1 MKPTR
6 YTEEMIA
13 EYVGKGVWDDT
24 TFAQVWDRNAE
35 QYPQKEAIVDSR
47 TRLTWAEAKQ
57 RIDRIALG
65 LMELGIGED
74 KVLVVQ
80 LPNCAELMLLYVA
93 CEKAGII
100 NLTIYRTMRHKE
112 VEYMLANTEAE
123 GIVIPW
129 KFRDFDHFAM
139 IQEMK
144 PNLPHLKHVIVAGDE
159 VPEGAISLEEMMRQP
174 LEEKLPPQKL
184 QERRFPA
191 FEVTR
196 IRHTTGTTGMPK
208 LVEETICNRM
218 LLARELVRTFQLTSE
233 DVLAA
238 PTPLT
243 GGPGAPAMLSAPLL
257 GAKSVCEEHFNPD
270 ELLRLIE
277 KEGVTAM
284 GVVPTVL
291 ERLAHHPNVGKYD
304 LSSLRII
311 CCSGA
316 PLAPELAVEAEQKLG
331 CPIMQRY
338 GIIDAGTI
346 SATMA
351 DDPQEVRHKT
361 VGKPHPGNEVKLID
375 EAGNEMP
382 PGTDGEIVFRGP
394 LTHPG
399 YFRDPERT
407 WQTWG
412 REGWYATGD
421 LGRFD
426 ARGNLMIV
434 GRVKDMIIRGGNNIY
449 PIEIEGPLTMHPK
462 VADVAV
468 VGMPDPVMGE
478 KVCAYVVLRPGEQL
492 TLDEVLSF
500 LKEKDLQPWK
510 LPERLEIIAEMP
522 YVAGQKVNKKALR
535 QDIAD
540 KLKAEGK

>member
-6 YTEEMIA
+6 YTAEMIG
-13 EYVGKGVWDDT
+13 EYVQKGIWDT
-24 TFAQVWDRNAE
+24 MTFAQVWDRNA
-35 QYPQKEAIVDSR
+35 QLFPDREAIVDSR
-47 TRLTWAEAKQ
+47 MRLTWAGAKK

-65 LMELGIGED
+65 LMELGIEKD
-74 KVLVVQ
+74 QVVVVQ
-80 LPNCAELMLLYVA
+80 LPNCVELILLYVA
-93 CEKAGII
+93 CEKAGML
-100 NLTIYRTMRHKE
+100 NLTIYRTMRDKE
-112 VEYMLANTEAE
+112 VEYMLSRTEAPA
-123 GIVIPW
+123 VVVPW

-139 IQEMK
+139 TQGMR
-144 PNLPHLKHVIVAGDE
+144 PNLPHLKHIIVAGDE
-159 VPEGAISLEEMMRQP
+159 VPEGAISLEEMMRRP
-174 LEEKLPPQKL
+174 IEEKYPREKL
-184 QERRFPA
+184 YERRYAPFD
-191 FEVTR
+191 VTR

-218 LLARELVRTFQLTSE
+218 LLAKELARMFKLTSD

-243 GGPGAPAMLSAPLL
+243 GGPGAPALL
-257 GAKSVCEEHFNPD
+257 ATPYVGARTVCVEHF
-270 ELLRLIE
+270 EGGEFLKLIE
-277 KEGVTAM
+277 RERVSAM

-316 PLAPELAVEAEQKLG
+316 PLAPELADEAEQKLG

-346 SATMA
+346 TACMA
-351 DDPQEVRHKT
+351 DDPKEVRHRT

-375 EAGNEMP
+375 EAGKAVP
-382 PGTDGEIVFRGP
+382 PGADGEIVFRGA

-399 YFRDPERT
+399 YFKDPERT
-407 WQTWG
+407 WATWG

-421 LGRFD
+421 LGRYD
-426 ARGNLMIV
+426 KHGNLMIV
-434 GRVKDMIIRGGNNIY
+434 GRIKDMIIRGGNNIY
-449 PIEIEGPLTMHPK
+449 PIEIEGPLSMHPK
-462 VADVAV
+462 VLDVAV

-478 KVCAYVVLRPGEQL
+478 KVCAYIVLRPGEHL
-492 TLDEVLSF
+492 TRDEVNSF
-500 LKEKDLQPWK
+500 LKDKDVQAWK
-510 LPERLEIIAEMP
+510 LPERLEFVKEMP
-522 YVAGQKVNKKALR
+522 YVAGQKVDKKALR
-535 QDIAD
+535 KDIAE

>member
-13 EYVGKGVWDDT
+13 EYVQKGVWDTT

-35 QYPQKEAIVDSR
+35 QYPEKDAIVDSR
-47 TRLTWAEAKQ
+47 TRLTWAEAKK

-65 LMELGIGED
+65 LMELGIEKD

-80 LPNCAELMLLYVA
+80 LPNCVELMLLYVA

-112 VEYMLANTEAE
+112 VEYMLSNTEAE
-123 GIVIPW
+123 GVVIPW

-139 IQEMK
+139 IQEIR
-144 PNLPHLKHVIVAGDE
+144 PNLPHLRHIIVTGDE
-159 VPEGAISLEEMMRQP
+159 VPEGAISLEEMMRRP
-174 LEEKLPPQKL
+174 IEEEYPPQKL
-184 QERRFPA
+184 DERRFPA
-191 FEVTR
+191 FDVTR
-196 IRHTTGTTGMPK
+196 IRHTTGTTGLPK

-218 LLARELVRTFQLTSE
+218 LLARELARVFKMTSD

-243 GGPGAPAMLSAPLL
+243 GGPGAPAMLSGPLL
-257 GAKSVCEEHFNPD
+257 GAKSVCVEHFD
-270 ELLRLIE
+270 AEELLKLIE
-277 KEGVTAM
+277 RERVTAM

-291 ERLAHHPNVGKYD
+291 ERTTHHPNIGKYD

-316 PLAPELAVEAEQKLG
+316 PLSPELAEEAEEKLG

-346 SATMA
+346 SACMA
-351 DDPQEVRHKT
+351 DDPRDIRHKT
-361 VGKPHPGNEVKLID
+361 VGKPHPGTEVKLID
-375 EAGNEMP
+375 EAGNEVP
-382 PGTDGEIVFRGP
+382 TGGEGEIIFRGP

-399 YFRDPERT
+399 YFKDPERT

-412 REGWYATGD
+412 DEGWYATGD

-426 ARGNLMIV
+426 EHGNVMIS

-449 PIEIEGPLTMHPK
+449 PIEIEGPLAAHPK
-462 VADVAV
+462 VVDVAV

-478 KVCAYVVLRPGEQL
+478 KVCAYVVLTPGEQL
-492 TLDEVLSF
+492 TLDEVVSF

-510 LPERLEIIAEMP
+510 LPERLEIVAEMP
-522 YVAGQKVNKKALR
+522 MVAGQKVDKKMLR
-535 QDIAD
+535 NDIAE
-540 KLKAEGK
+540 KLKQG